1 MVTIAGLSP
10 YTKMLKIKNLHGE
23 CQHCGGPIEFHAEH
37 VGSSAT
43 CPHCGQQT
51 ELLLAAPPEEKSP
64 APRKAIVFAVIA
76 VLILIGGLLAA
87 NIALKRAK
95 RLQAQRE
102 PATPVAPAKAPA
114 SADPFIA
121 QGFRV
126 SAVTLEQGQGS
137 ALVYAVGTI
146 QNAASRQRFG
156 VKVELELLDSAGNK
170 VGVASDYQKVIEPAA
185 EWKFRALVVD
195 KSVRAAKVAAI
206 LEAR

>member
-1 MVTIAGLSP
+1 
-10 YTKMLKIKNLHGE
+10 MLKIKNLHGE

-37 VGSSAT
+37 VGSSAA
-43 CPHCGQQT
+43 CPHCGEQT

-64 APRKAIVFAVIA
+64 VPKKAIVFTVVA
-76 VLILIGGLLAA
+76 VLILAGGLVAA
-87 NIALKRAK
+87 NVALKRAK
-95 RLQAQRE
+95 RLQVQRQ
-102 PATPVAPAKAPA
+102 PAAPVGPAKAPA
-114 SADPFIA
+114 STDPFAA
-121 QGFRV
+121 QDFRV

-156 VKVELELLDSAGNK
+156 VKGELELLDSTGNK
-170 VGVASDYQKVIEPAA
+170 GGLASDYQKVIEPTA

-195 KSVRAAKVAAI
+195 KNARAAKVAAI